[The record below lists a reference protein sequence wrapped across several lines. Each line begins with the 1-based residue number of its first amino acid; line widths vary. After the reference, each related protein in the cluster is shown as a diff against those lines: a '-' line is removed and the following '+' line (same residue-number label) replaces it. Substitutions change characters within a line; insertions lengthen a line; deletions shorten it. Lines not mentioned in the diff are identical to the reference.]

1 MKANHLQS
9 LGIAIFSTF
18 AIVSCSSNT
27 STSSERENSSLEG
40 SYELFKVDSLIVPV
54 LEPLQITDYNPKTKR
69 FLAYGTQSK
78 ACMEI
83 DAEGNVLASVD
94 LTGEGPGHFGEGMTE
109 LGYLG
114 DDIIINGPNA
124 YFTFD
129 KNWSYKERIV
139 YTSGG
144 AFYPLGFIS
153 GAPETFIKNGVA
165 KIIKPIDHTFF
176 GSRVL
181 SNDYFSTAF
190 LTEYISSQTQES
202 ESVISY
208 PEGTVY
214 LSNTTFYPS
223 PNAKISYNASASRL
237 YVTLPLTPKL
247 FVYDV
252 DKNFELE
259 KTLELDLKDF
269 KEPRG
274 IAFDDQSKRGP
285 DNYRL
290 SSVYD
295 YLNSSIYEIS
305 SEGDITMVTYDTGV
319 EGNEHV
325 STFKE
330 ISSIAKTES
339 KVMTAFFL
347 GDKKVLEME
356 KWFIKSVRIS
366 ETKFLAHYVNEEEE
380 LDYNKFYIYELKK
393 VK

>member
-1 MKANHLQS
+1 MKANHLKPF
-9 LGIAIFSTF
+9 GVVIFSLL
-18 AIVSCSSNT
+18 AIASCSSNT
-27 STSSERENSSLEG
+27 STESKNSNLEG
-40 SYELFKVDSLIVPV
+40 SYELVKVDSLMVPV
-54 LEPLQITDYNPKTKR
+54 LELLQITDYNPKTNR

-83 DAEGNVLASVD
+83 DAEGNVLSSVD

-129 KNWSYKERIV
+129 KNWNYKERIV
-139 YTSGG
+139 YISGG

-153 GAPETFIKNGVA
+153 GAPETFVKNGVA
-165 KIIKPIDHTFF
+165 KIIKPIDHTYF

-181 SNDYFSTAF
+181 PNDYFSKAF

-202 ESVISY
+202 ETIISY
-208 PEGTVY
+208 PEGSIY
-214 LSNTTFYPS
+214 LSNTIFYPS
-223 PNAKISYNASASRL
+223 PNAKISYNTSASRL
-237 YVTLPLTPKL
+237 YITFPLIPKL

-252 DKNFELE
+252 DKNFDLE
-259 KTLELDLKDF
+259 KTLGLDLKGF

-274 IAFDDQSKRGP
+274 ISFEDQNKRGP

-305 SEGDITMVTYDTGV
+305 SEGDITIVTYDTGI

-325 STFKE
+325 NTFKE
-330 ISSIAKTES
+330 ISSIAKSES

-347 GDKKVLEME
+347 VDKKVLEME
-356 KWFIKSVRIS
+356 ERFLKSVRIS
-366 ETKFLAHYVNEEEE
+366 ETKFLAHYINKEEE